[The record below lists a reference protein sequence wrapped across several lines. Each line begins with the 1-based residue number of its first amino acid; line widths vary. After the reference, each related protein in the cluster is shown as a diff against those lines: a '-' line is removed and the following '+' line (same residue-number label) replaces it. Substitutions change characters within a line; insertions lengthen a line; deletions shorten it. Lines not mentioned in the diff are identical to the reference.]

1 MRLIITL
8 LASSNTLQSGK
19 IIIWQNK
26 LYYGNSSNKPIT
38 VSIDLSSYATQSWVS
53 SNYAAKSHSHSDYA
67 TKNNP
72 TLTGTIHL
80 NSTDIRL
87 GANSSSSNVKVKF
100 GDGEY
105 IYMHEDTDDHL
116 TFYSKKGIDFTSL
129 SNSATFS
136 FNGTA
141 IGGGSGKA
149 VTGSTSYTG
158 SNKTV
163 NIGFEPNFVI
173 FCTNS
178 SYCRIGIITPGGSH
192 AMNGTTWKYDTMN
205 SYTYSSGFY
214 FRTEVVSGSSQTMY
228 YVAFG

>member
-1 MRLIITL
+1 M
-8 LASSNTLQSGK
+8 
-19 IIIWQNK
+19 
-26 LYYGNSSNKPIT
+26 
-38 VSIDLSSYATQSWVS
+38 SSYATQSWVS

-87 GANSSSSNVKVKF
+87 GASSSSSNVKVKF

-105 IYMHEDTDDHL
+105 IYMHEDSDDHL

-141 IGGGSGKA
+141 IGGGSGKV
-149 VTGSTSYTG
+149 VTGTFSY
-158 SNKTV
+158 S
-163 NIGFEPNFVI
+163 
-173 FCTNS
+173 NS
-178 SYCRIGIITPGGSH
+178 SVKSVDVGFQPVLVLFRVGGSY
-192 AMNGTTWKYDTMN
+192 ARMGLLCSQGLDYAYASSWDGQ
-205 SYTYSSGFY
+205 SYSCTYSTGFY
-214 FRTEVVSGSSQTMY
+214 FPSGLHFNSTVY
-228 YVAFG
+228 YAAFGS